1 MNENEDTT
9 AMSKPI
15 IDKASVSID
24 FPDKFFH
31 GSFSRS
37 SRYGVTVDSEGVHI
51 SLDRAEGEKRHV
63 AFHLH
68 HHLFSDILT
77 AIAETIDAKELSPT
91 QREDLKE
98 AAELLI
104 RAVGSKQ
111 SRGAG

>member
-1 MNENEDTT
+1 MNENEVTT
-9 AMSKPI
+9 AMSKPVL
-15 IDKASVSID
+15 DKASVSID

-37 SRYGVTVDSEGVHI
+37 SRYDVTVDSEGVHI

-77 AIAETIDAKELSPT
+77 AIAETIDAEQLSPS
-91 QREDLKE
+91 QRENLADS
-98 AAELLI
+98 AELLI
-104 RAVGSKQ
+104 RAMNSKL
-111 SRGAG
+111 SRDAK